1 MGYNDDD
8 YIRPLCIKLRQM
20 IGYAKYFDNNK
31 TMSCKVSDKKVL
43 KKYTKIREKICSLIG
58 KVFDS
63 EPVHGDNNKYI
74 KTKMK

>member
-1 MGYNDDD
+1 MGYNDND
-8 YIRPLCIKLRQM
+8 YIISLCIKLRQM

-43 KKYTKIREKICSLIG
+43 KKYTKIREKISSLIG

-63 EPVHGDNNKYI
+63 ESVHGGNDKYI
-74 KTKMK
+74 KTKVK

>member
-1 MGYNDDD
+1 MGYNDND
-8 YIRPLCIKLRQM
+8 YIISLCIKLRQM

-43 KKYTKIREKICSLIG
+43 QKYTKIREKICSLIG